1 MSMKAKTSA
10 EKIEGIPMDEIREAL
25 VNEYRRR
32 RIRYKMVDEA
42 MKKKYGMDYA
52 NFESTNMV
60 RERKFGWDIESDSME
75 WEHAIEG
82 FRYVEQKLRDL
93 EEL

>member
-1 MSMKAKTSA
+1 MSIKARTSA
-10 EKIEGIPMDEIREAL
+10 ERIEGIPMDEIREAL

-32 RIRYKMVDEA
+32 KIRYKMVDEA

-52 NFESTNMV
+52 EFESRNMV
-60 RERKFGWDIESDSME
+60 RERKFGWDVESDSME

>member
-1 MSMKAKTSA
+1 MSIKGKTSA
-10 EKIEGIPMDEIREAL
+10 EKIEGIPMDEIRDAL

-32 RIRYKMVDEA
+32 KIRYKMMDEA

-52 NFESTNMV
+52 EFEAKNMV
-60 RERKFGWDIESDSME
+60 RERKFGWDVESDSME

-82 FRYVEQKLRDL
+82 VRYVEQKLRDL